1 MANTG
6 KLAGKTLFITG
17 ASRGIGK
24 AIAVK
29 AARDGAN
36 IVVVAKTKAPHP
48 KLEGTVFTA
57 AEDIE
62 KAGGRCLP
70 CAVDIRDEGSVE
82 NAVHDAVKTFGGIDV
97 LINNASA
104 ISLTGTLGTSM
115 KRFDLMNS
123 INCRGTFLTSQKCIP
138 YLKQSKNP
146 HILNISPPLN
156 MKAVWFKNHVAYT
169 MAKYAMSMCVL
180 GMSEE
185 LRPYGIGV
193 NALWPRTA
201 IWTAAMK
208 MLGGGEHVASA
219 CRKPEIMADAA
230 YAILIRD
237 SKNFTGHFYVD
248 EEVLR
253 ELGVTD
259 FDSYAVKPG
268 HPLQSDFFLD
278 DPKPTLTRRSAGA
291 GLNAEAT
298 DVTKETYNIFARLR
312 EQITSELVHQTKAT
326 FLFNIVDLSPNKW
339 YLELKT
345 NGSCG
350 EGKPPEGDSS
360 VDVDF
365 TMNGET
371 FVSLF
376 NGQLSPKVAFMNGQM
391 KIIGNMAT
399 ALKLEKL
406 LSHLNR

>member
-1 MANTG
+1 M
-6 KLAGKTLFITG
+6 
-17 ASRGIGK
+17 
-24 AIAVK
+24 AVK

-36 IVVVAKTKAPHP
+36 IVVAAKTKEPHP

-57 AEDIE
+57 AEDVE

-70 CAVDIRDEGSVE
+70 CVVDVRDEASVE
-82 NAVHDAVKTFGGIDV
+82 KAVHDAVKTFGGIDV

-104 ISLTGTLGTSM
+104 ISLTGTLETSM

-208 MLGGGEHVASA
+208 MLGGEDIASA

-237 SKNFTGHFYVD
+237 SKNFTGHFYID

-268 HPLQSDFFLD
+268 CPLQGDFFLD
-278 DPKPTLTRRSAGA
+278 DSEPTLAQRPAGTEFVA
-291 GLNAEAT
+291 KAKDAT
-298 DVTKETYNIFARLR
+298 EETYNIFARLR
-312 EQITSELVHQTKAT
+312 KQITSDLVDQTKAT
-326 FLFNIVDLSPNKW
+326 FVFNIVDIRPNVW
-339 YLELKT
+339 YVDLKT

-350 EGKPPEGDSS
+350 DGKPPEGDSS
-360 VDVDF
+360 VDVNF
-365 TMNGET
+365 TMNGAT

-376 NGQLSPKVAFMNGQM
+376 NGQLSPKVAFLNGQM
-391 KIIGNMAT
+391 KIDGNVAT

-406 LSHLNR
+406 LNNLNR